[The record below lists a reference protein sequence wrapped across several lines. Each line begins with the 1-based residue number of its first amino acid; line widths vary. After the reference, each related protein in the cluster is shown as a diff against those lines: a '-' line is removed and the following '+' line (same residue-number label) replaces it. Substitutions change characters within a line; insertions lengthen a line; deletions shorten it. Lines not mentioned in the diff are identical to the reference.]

1 MQAKDFTGSVRN
13 DANIRVGSP
22 RHGGP
27 LNWFSLC
34 WHRGESTARQLCAGC
49 QQCLG
54 DTERRSVTECLL
66 RSRLLEQK
74 VTMKVTMSTDA
85 PGVRCMRVAGE
96 APLDRAAEVRVRCWA
111 YWVQTRSVL
120 PLKFAGRL

>member
-96 APLDRAAEVRVRCWA
+96 APLDRAAEVRVRFWA
-111 YWVQTRSVL
+111 DTQRASVEVR
-120 PLKFAGRL
+120 G